1 MVYTAAPKAEGSGA
15 VDWRASSRARKR
27 SIYRQIDR

>member
-1 MVYTAAPKAEGSGA
+1 MVYTAAQKADGGGA
-15 VDWRASSRARKR
+15 VGWRASSRARKR